1 MFFKIAAKTA
11 GVMANYKQLEAI
23 DSTPNYCDTS
33 LTEKGKSYLMTSI
46 SIQQQTIYLIVTRP
60 SRGKS
65 LMPIVIT

>member
-33 LTEKGKSYLMTSI
+33 LTEKGKSYLRHLYPYNNRLFT
-46 SIQQQTIYLIVTRP
+46 
-60 SRGKS
+60 
-65 LMPIVIT
+65 